1 MADKTLVKT
10 VIFENIILVT
20 ITVRKIACMLAF
32 TA

>member
-1 MADKTLVKT
+1 MADKTLLKT

-20 ITVRKIACMLAF
+20 IAVRKIACMLAF

>member
-20 ITVRKIACMLAF
+20 IMVRKIACMLAF